1 MASPPA
7 DPYIL
12 ILAALVATLASF
24 VTLTVASELAAAHT
38 RRTSCLVALSALI
51 LSTSWCAAL
60 SIEALAWGLRPWLDI
75 GGISLVSAFAIALFS
90 HACALIFVAFRPP
103 DGAATV
109 GSGFSLAV
117 GLFAIRWTTSDVLLT
132 RTDPS
137 AAWLYTCGFV
147 ILVFAGFTVGLAA
160 LLHKTPAAGSHGR
173 LIRLAAALVMAA
185 GILGSGAWGFF
196 EPPAIAPACCGASPL
211 TGRLVALTVAAGACG
226 ILAVTQVVAFY
237 RGKLGEYTRRNTREL
252 QELNARLQHVAT
264 HDTLTGLPNRHLL
277 KERLAKALGNSQR
290 PGRTIAIAVLDLDRF
305 SAVNHSLGHGVGDWL
320 LAEIAQ
326 RLESAVS
333 NEHTLARVGGDEFA
347 VLIDHVAARLEAQV
361 VTTAILAALERPIYI
376 NGEEIRVRPSI
387 GVSIWPD
394 DARRADDLLAHAE
407 AAMRGVKQRGGC
419 EVSFFKP
426 GMSDSMQER
435 LSLENDLRRAL
446 AAGEFEVHYQPQLS
460 SRTGRILAVEGLVR
474 WRHPTKGL
482 ITPSSFI
489 PLAEETGLVV
499 ALDEWVLR
507 EVCRQMRLWQV
518 NTGVQLR
525 VAANLSAAEFRHEN
539 ILQVIQAALDAAHLE
554 ASALEIEL
562 TESTLMTNLEESV
575 ALLRQLRSMG
585 ISIAI
590 DDFGTGYS
598 SLSYLRRLPIDKLKI
613 DRSFVRDI
621 TSSRTD
627 ELIVRAIISLAH
639 SVGLQVV
646 AEGVES
652 GEQLEFIRSLECDQW
667 QGYYCCQPQPAQSIE
682 EMLLERNVTRTGIMA
697 ALTRATRRRAQ

>member
-1 MASPPA
+1 MVSPAA
-7 DPYIL
+7 DPL
-12 ILAALVATLASF
+12 ILVLAGLVATFASF
-24 VTLTVASELAAAHT
+24 VILTVATELAAANVRHT
-38 RRTSCLVALSALI
+38 GCVVSLSSLALGAAS
-51 LSTSWCAAL
+51 CAAVA
-60 SIEALAWGLRPWLDI
+60 IESLAWGSPPWSAI
-75 GGISLVSAFAIALFS
+75 GGIGIVSSLAIALCS
-90 HACALIFVAFRPP
+90 HACALIFIAFRPP
-103 DGAATV
+103 DGAAVV
-109 GSGFSLAV
+109 GSGFSLAL
-117 GLFAIRWTTSDVLLT
+117 GLFAIRWTTFDILQT
-132 RTDPS
+132 HAEPS
-137 AAWLYTCGFV
+137 WAWTATGGF
-147 ILVFAGFTVGLAA
+147 AA
-160 LLHKTPAAGSHGR
+160 LLLLGFTAGLWGILRSR
-173 LIRLAAALVMAA
+173 RVKQSRAFLVRFAAALVMAT

-196 EPPAIAPACCGASPL
+196 EPSGIACCGGSPL
-211 TGRLVALTVAAGACG
+211 TGRLVALTLAAAACG
-226 ILAVTQVVAFY
+226 VLAVTQVVAVY
-237 RGKLGEYTRRNTREL
+237 RGRLGEYARRNAREVK
-252 QELNARLQHVAT
+252 ELNARLQHIAT
-264 HDTLTGLPNRHLL
+264 HDTLTGLPNRQLL
-277 KERLAKALGNSQR
+277 KERLAKALGSTQR
-290 PGRTIAIAVLDLDRF
+290 PGRTIAVAVLDLDRF
-305 SAVNHSLGHGVGDWL
+305 SAVNHSLGHGVGDRL

-347 VLIDHVAARLEAQV
+347 VLIDHVAARLEAQAI
-361 VTTAILAALERPIYI
+361 TSAILSTLERPIYV

-435 LSLENDLRRAL
+435 LALENDLRRAL
-446 AAGEFEVHYQPQLS
+446 AGGEFEVHYQPQLS
-460 SRTGRILAVEGLVR
+460 SRTGRILAIEGLVR

-482 ITPSSFI
+482 ITPNSFI

-507 EVCRQMRLWQV
+507 EVCRQTRLWQV

-525 VAANLSAAEFRHEN
+525 VAVNLSAAEFRHEN
-539 ILQVIQAALDAAHLE
+539 ILQVIQGALDAANLE
-554 ASALEIEL
+554 ANALEIEL
-562 TESTLMTNLEESV
+562 TESTLMTNLEDSV
-575 ALLRQLRSMG
+575 TLLKQLRAMG

-627 ELIVRAIISLAH
+627 ELIVRAITSLAH

-646 AEGVES
+646 VEGVETA
-652 GEQLEFIRSLECDQW
+652 EQLEFIRSLECDQW
-667 QGYYCCQPQPAQSIE
+667 QGYYCCQPQPAQNIE

-697 ALTRATRRRAQ
+697 ALTRASRRRVQ